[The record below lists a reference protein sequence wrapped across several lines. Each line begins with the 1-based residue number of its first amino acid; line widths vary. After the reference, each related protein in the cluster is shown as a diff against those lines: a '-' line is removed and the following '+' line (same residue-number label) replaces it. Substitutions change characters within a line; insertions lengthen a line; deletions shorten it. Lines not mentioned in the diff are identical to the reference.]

1 MDDEPKKPWRHEHES
16 ILKKWGEKALCYRW
30 LHDKSYKKF
39 WNITISFNIPTIIL
53 STITGAANFALQS
66 IVPTDYQLYAQVG
79 IGTFSILAGIL
90 QTISSYLQVESKSEG
105 HRVSNIAWGKLG
117 RNITIELTKVPDERQ
132 DPMVFIDICRNE
144 YDRLIEQSP
153 DIPED
158 ILELFK
164 EKIDKHFSE
173 VSIPDV
179 CNGVEPIIP
188 SVTNHIDSMC
198 QTDYVFEKKG
208 VEIELKNKK
217 RNVEVLRDIDDNIS
231 IGHVSE
237 IRKKF
242 QKQGLFRTFEDSLDT
257 IESSNNTSIKK
268 IDFLDS
274 YSELSDSEIEEV

>member
-1 MDDEPKKPWRHEHES
+1 MDDEPKRLWHREHES

-30 LHDKSYKKF
+30 LHDKAYKKF

-66 IVPTDYQLYAQVG
+66 IVPSDFQLYAQVG

-117 RNITIELTKVPDERQ
+117 RNITVELTKIPDERQ

-158 ILELFK
+158 IIQMFK
-164 EKIDKHFSE
+164 EKIDKHFMD

-188 SVTNHIDSMC
+188 SIPLNVDNFC
-198 QTDYVFEKKG
+198 QTDKILKKG
-208 VEIELKNKK
+208 IEIELKEKK
-217 RNVEVLRDIDDNIS
+217 RNTEVLRDIDDIS
-231 IGHVSE
+231 IGHVNE

-242 QKQGLFRTFEDSLDT
+242 QKQGLFNSLNEEEDSL
-257 IESSNNTSIKK
+257 SSSIKTKK
-268 IDFLDS
+268 IDFIDDM
-274 YSELSDSEIEEV
+274 YSELSDDEFIEEV

>member
-1 MDDEPKKPWRHEHES
+1 MDDEPKRLWRREHES

-30 LHDKSYKKF
+30 LHDKAYKKF

-66 IVPTDYQLYAQVG
+66 IVPPDFQLYAQVG

-117 RNITIELTKVPDERQ
+117 RNITVELTKIPDERQ

-158 ILELFK
+158 IIQMFK
-164 EKIDKHFSE
+164 EKIDKHFMD

-188 SVTNHIDSMC
+188 SIPLNVDNFC
-198 QTDYVFEKKG
+198 QTDKILKKG
-208 VEIELKNKK
+208 IEIELKEKK
-217 RNVEVLRDIDDNIS
+217 RNSELLRDIDDIS
-231 IGHVSE
+231 IGHVNE

-242 QKQGLFRTFEDSLDT
+242 QKQGLFNSLNEEEDSRL
-257 IESSNNTSIKK
+257 SSYSTNKTKK
-268 IDFLDS
+268 IDFLDT
-274 YSELSDSEIEEV
+274 YSELSDDEYIEEV